1 MALTKLQ
8 NGSDIRGI
16 AITAEDKVKNLGA
29 EEVRLIANGILNWL
43 TSKGLERPFK
53 IGIGHDSRL
62 TGPELKDA
70 MVAVFEAA
78 GCEVLDFG
86 LSTTPALFMATQ
98 FEEFACD
105 AGIMLTASHLPFIS
119 MGSKFSAK
127 QAAQKKVILPTF
139 CPILNQVKRRKEM

>member
-70 MVAVFEAA
+70 MVAVLKQLAVKYWILA
-78 GCEVLDFG
+78 YQRRLHCLWQRSLKSLRV
-86 LSTTPALFMATQ
+86 
-98 FEEFACD
+98 
-105 AGIMLTASHLPFIS
+105 ML
-119 MGSKFSAK
+119 GS
-127 QAAQKKVILPTF
+127 
-139 CPILNQVKRRKEM
+139 C

>member
-105 AGIMLTASHLPFIS
+105 AGIMLTASHLHLFQWDQNFQPS
-119 MGSKFSAK
+119 RR
-127 QAAQKKVILPTF
+127 
-139 CPILNQVKRRKEM
+139 RRKK